1 MGRFLVMDVVFYGSS
16 LNYDQGSGN
25 YQELKKITRWDG
37 RQYTLVSRYALRYSL
52 LNDTGIFGQEELAPG
67 DVFIKDT
74 GENSKGDVFNPKPK
88 ALFNGEILKY
98 PEFDLFGYLVTKAE
112 PTQSRTAPVR
122 ISHAISMTPFYYDSH
137 FNGNHWIAQRALK
150 ARLTT
155 KLEPNLF
162 TTEEHHTYYL
172 YTVVVDV
179 DRVGKFSVFTTKQK
193 DVEAVKQLMDIEN
206 EDNEL
211 IKGRM
216 NLTIPNGSTISVD
229 VMITPIYKPED
240 EASRGK
246 KGKGKQK
253 EPVLYEIQYDLGE
266 NVRKERVLKLV
277 EAVLEL
283 TRNIKG
289 RSEKLKPKLLVLGIY
304 KNKPYDT
311 YKDRIQLVG
320 EYEEEEYVEIEE
332 SNGKVIKRVKR
343 ILTGDNGTEEYT
355 EEIIESKS
363 ENSGEKRVQVKK
375 KRSVSKKK
383 TAVFEIEGLQE
394 ATTKEVKS
402 KEDLICYI
410 KKLLFN
416 ENEEC
421 PKKNEDNKEISSK
434 DNDNRI
440 QEVIIFK
447 DPSVEIRI
455 K

>member
-37 RQYTLVSRYALRYSL
+37 RQYTLVSRYALRYSM
-52 LNDTGIFGQEELAPG
+52 LNDTGIFGQDELAPG
-67 DVFIKDT
+67 NVFTKDT
-74 GENSKGDVFNPKPK
+74 GEKSKGDVFNPKPET
-88 ALFNGEILKY
+88 LFNGEILKY
-98 PEFDLFGYLVTKAE
+98 PEFDLFGYLVTKSE

-150 ARLTT
+150 AGLTT

-179 DRVGKFSVFTTKQK
+179 DRVGRFSVFTVKK
-193 DVEAVKQLMDIEN
+193 DDIELVKQLMTKKSEEN
-206 EDNEL
+206 GL
-211 IKGRM
+211 IKGKM
-216 NLTIPNGSTISVD
+216 NLTLPNGNTIEVD
-229 VMITPIYKPED
+229 VLIIPIHKPDD
-240 EASRGK
+240 EASKGK

-266 NVRKERVLKLV
+266 NIRKERVLKLV
-277 EAVLEL
+277 GAVLEL

-311 YKDRIQLVG
+311 YKDRIELID
-320 EYEEEEYVEIEE
+320 EYSEEEYDEIEE
-332 SNGKVIKRVKR
+332 REENGKKVVRIKHMVSKSRKP
-343 ILTGDNGTEEYT
+343 IFGISGLSKGTSVENLSESKVLSLVNKLVASKD
-355 EEIIESKS
+355 EEIS
-363 ENSGEKRVQVKK
+363 
-375 KRSVSKKK
+375 
-383 TAVFEIEGLQE
+383 
-394 ATTKEVKS
+394 EVK
-402 KEDLICYI
+402 
-410 KKLLFN
+410 
-416 ENEEC
+416 
-421 PKKNEDNKEISSK
+421 
-434 DNDNRI
+434 
-440 QEVIIFK
+440 VFK
-447 DPSVEIRI
+447 DPSVEVRI

>member
-1 MGRFLVMDVVFYGSS
+1 MSRFLVMDVVFYGSS

-37 RQYTLVSRYALRYSL
+37 RQYTLVSRYALRYSM
-52 LNDTGIFGQEELAPG
+52 LNDTDIFRQEELAPG
-67 DVFIKDT
+67 TIFEKETDNNK
-74 GENSKGDVFNPKPK
+74 KGVFNPRPEV
-88 ALFNGEILKY
+88 LFNGEILKY
-98 PEFDLFGYLVTKAE
+98 PEFDLFGYLVTKSE

-122 ISHAISMTPFYYDSH
+122 ISHAVSMTPFYYDSH

-150 ARLTT
+150 AGLTT

-162 TTEEHHTYYL
+162 TVEEHHTYYL

-179 DRVGKFSVFTTKQK
+179 DRVGRFSVFTTKME
-193 DVEAVKQLMDIEN
+193 DVESVKQLMTKKSEEN
-206 EDNEL
+206 GL
-211 IKGRM
+211 IKGSII
-216 NLTIPNGSTISVD
+216 LTLPSGSTIDVD

-240 EASRGK
+240 EASKGK

-253 EPVLYEIQYDLGE
+253 EPVLYEIRYDLGE

-311 YKDRIQLVG
+311 YKDRIQLLG
-320 EYEEEEYVEIEE
+320 ESEEEEYVEIEE
-332 SNGKVIKRVKR
+332 KDGKVIKRIR
-343 ILTGDNGTEEYT
+343 RTLTGENGTEEYT
-355 EEIIESKS
+355 EEIIESKP
-363 ENSGEKRVQVKK
+363 ENSDEKTVQVKR

-394 ATTKEVKS
+394 VTTKEVKS
-402 KEDLICYI
+402 KEELICYI
-410 KKLLFN
+410 EKLLFN
-416 ENEEC
+416 ENKEC
-421 PKKNEDNKEISSK
+421 SEKNKDNKETSSK
-434 DNDNRI
+434 ENDNKI
-440 QEVIIFK
+440 PEVIIFK
-447 DPSVEIRI
+447 DPSVEIRP